1 MSYKTFSNQIK
12 SGDIKSIY
20 LLYGQES
27 YLLDKAKELLQ
38 DSVVTAF
45 PELNYIILDGDTITV
60 EQLQNACETFPF
72 GSEKKLVVVKHPGFL
87 KRANNKKDEED
98 EVEQSEIEREQKQD
112 GSPKKEAGE
121 QKRYMELFSELP
133 ESCCLLLLYY
143 GELGKS
149 KKLFD
154 SIMKNG
160 EVFEFARVDKDDLT
174 KWVKNNFGKY
184 DMKIGFRELA
194 YFITMSG
201 YSDKNSDKNLYN
213 LENEINKISAFAGS
227 TDTVTIEHIEA
238 VMPKNLENDIFKL
251 INSCADRKVADS
263 LSILHDLLMRGEEI
277 FAVLAMIT
285 KQIRTMIAVVESNQK
300 GMDVK
305 AAASKLK
312 VHEFY
317 AKNCFNYGKKI
328 GMKGLVSA
336 LNNSVEVENSVKSGK
351 LEKRLA
357 LEMLMM
363 NMFE

>member
-1 MSYKTFSNQIK
+1 MSYKTFSNQVK

-45 PELNYIILDGDTITV
+45 PELNYITLDGDTLTV

-87 KRANNKKDEED
+87 KRANSKKDEED
-98 EVEQSEIEREQKQD
+98 EEQSETESEQKQEEN
-112 GSPKKEAGE
+112 PKKEAGE
-121 QKRYMELFSELP
+121 QKRYMELFGELP

-154 SIMKNG
+154 SIKKNG
-160 EVFEFARVDKDDLT
+160 EVFEFTRVDKDDLT

-184 DMKIGFRELA
+184 NMKIGFKELD

-201 YSDKNSDKNLYN
+201 YSDKKSDKNLYN
-213 LENEINKISAFAGS
+213 LENEINKISALAGS
-227 TDTVTIEHIEA
+227 TDTITIEHIEA
-238 VMPKNLENDIFKL
+238 VMPRNLENDIFKL
-251 INSCADRKVADS
+251 INSCADRKVANS
-263 LSILHDLLMRGEEI
+263 LSILQDLLMRGEEI

-285 KQIRTMIAVVESNQK
+285 KQIRTMIAVVELNQK
-300 GMDVK
+300 GMDAK
-305 AAASKLK
+305 AASAKLK

-317 AKNCFNYGKKI
+317 AKNCLNYGKKI
-328 GMKGLVSA
+328 GIKGLISA

-351 LEKRLA
+351 MDKRLA